1 MKIVRECVAEFLGTF
16 ALVFFG
22 AGSIVLTT
30 QTAGAD
36 AGANLITVALAHGLI
51 LAVFVTGAIHIT
63 GGQFNPAVSVGLV
76 IAGKQPAQKAIVY
89 IVTQLLAAA
98 CAAGMLM
105 ALLGPD
111 IANSE
116 AANLGATIGELTKQ
130 GNVAAVIGFEA
141 IMTFALMWVVLSC
154 IADERAHKTGGICIG
169 LVVMACIFL
178 AGPLTGASMNPAR
191 SFGPALYGHW
201 EMHWVYWAAPMAGAI
216 AAAAL
221 WRGVKMES
229 TDED

>member
-22 AGSIVLTT
+22 AGSIVLTSHT
-30 QTAGAD
+30 VGSA
-36 AGANLITVALAHGLI
+36 AGANLITIALAHGLI
-51 LAVFVTGAIHIT
+51 LIVFVTGAIHIT

-76 IAGKQPAQKAIVY
+76 VAGKQPVHTAVIY
-89 IVTQLLAAA
+89 IITQLLAAA
-98 CAAGMLM
+98 SGAGMLI
-105 ALLGPD
+105 ALLGAD
-111 IANSE
+111 VANSE
-116 AANLGATIGELTKQ
+116 VANLGATIGEFTKQ
-130 GNVAAVIGFEA
+130 GDITAVIGFEA

-154 IADERAHKTGGICIG
+154 IADNRAHKLGGVCIG

-191 SFGPALYGHW
+191 TFGPALYGHW
-201 EMHWVYWAAPMAGAI
+201 DMHWVYWAAPMAGAI
-216 AAAAL
+216 AAGAL

-229 TDED
+229 TDKD